1 MQKFLNKFSFI
12 LILIILAFSLSGCSN
27 NTEENLENYY
37 YVMAI
42 GLDTASDTKINL
54 NVQIATNSSE
64 RWKWR
69 RLKTI

>member
-64 RWKWR
+64 RWK
-69 RLKTI
+69 